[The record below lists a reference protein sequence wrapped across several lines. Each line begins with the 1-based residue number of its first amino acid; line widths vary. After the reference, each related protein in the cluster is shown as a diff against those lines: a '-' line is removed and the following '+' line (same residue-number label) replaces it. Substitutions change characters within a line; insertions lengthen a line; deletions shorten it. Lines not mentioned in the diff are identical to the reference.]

1 MASVPYLPRRPRP
14 TRDPQEGGAVTWE
27 RGADDN
33 EAYALDVSEQLPS
46 GDTFASVTAV
56 EVSGVTI
63 SANGGASHRFTGWIG
78 DASGNG
84 NPLLVTMNADK
95 SITGLFMARLA
106 RHRKTRILREAP
118 AYISAGNQRSGRS
131 VKTAEHPNLAR
142 RAASLRPFTV

>member
-27 RGADDN
+27 RSTDDN

-63 SANGGASHRFTGWIG
+63 SAITVTAAGQLSVTVTGGHGSASAR
-78 DASGNG
+78 
-84 NPLLVTMNADK
+84 LVTAAGRIFYVPLQWRSPFAD
-95 SITGLFMARLA
+95 
-106 RHRKTRILREAP
+106 
-118 AYISAGNQRSGRS
+118 AGDVYG
-131 VKTAEHPNLAR
+131 
-142 RAASLRPFTV
+142 